1 MNRNTTHSV
10 DNGKMMKKILMCL
23 VLSSL
28 TVQTFAQ
35 SPTPLSPNWF
45 VSLYQSATENKH
57 NVWRGEVLSQNNTT
71 LIVKNAVSGKEVSV
85 TLLHLTYPKN
95 ATSKQVNYSN
105 RILSELVGKQV
116 YVLAS
121 DSSNSVNAK
130 ILDYVGTDLNL
141 QFISNGFFDLNET
154 TLFGKKE
161 KQQYLNALSYAKSA
175 KKGIWN

>member
-1 MNRNTTHSV
+1 
-10 DNGKMMKKILMCL
+10 MKKILLCL
-23 VLSSL
+23 AVSSL
-28 TVQTFAQ
+28 SAQTFAQ
-35 SPTPLSPNWF
+35 SPTLLSPNWF
-45 VSLYQSATENKH
+45 VSLYQSATENKD

-71 LIVKNAVSGKEVSV
+71 LVVKNAVTGKEVTV
-85 TLLHLTYPKN
+85 NLLHITYPKN

-105 RILSELVGKQV
+105 RILSELIGKQI
-116 YVLAS
+116 YVLSS
-121 DSSNSVNAK
+121 DNAKSVNAK

-161 KQQYLNALSYAKSA
+161 KQQYLNALSYAQSA